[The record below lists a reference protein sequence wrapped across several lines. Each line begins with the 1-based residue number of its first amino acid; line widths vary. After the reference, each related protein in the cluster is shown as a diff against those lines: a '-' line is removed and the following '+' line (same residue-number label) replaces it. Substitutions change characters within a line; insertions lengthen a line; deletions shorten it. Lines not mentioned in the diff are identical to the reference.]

1 MTGRPR
7 DENRSK
13 AALQKRRQ
21 RARKAAAAAAALSQE
36 ERRRQMFE
44 EAERVFRPRPKPD
57 QPPPLSVM
65 TPLRIIAYTRS
76 PTLNL
81 GDDKP

>member
-7 DENRSK
+7 LEDPSP

-21 RARKAAAAAAALSQE
+21 RARKVAAAAAALSQE
-36 ERRRQMFE
+36 ERRHQMFE
-44 EAERVFRPRPKPD
+44 EAERVFRPRPKPA

-65 TPLRIIAYTRS
+65 TPLRTIAYTRS

>member
-7 DENRSK
+7 DENPSK

-21 RARKAAAAAAALSQE
+21 RARKAAAAALSQE

-44 EAERVFRPRPKPD
+44 DAERVFRPRPKSA

-65 TPLRIIAYTRS
+65 TPLRTIAYTRS

-81 GDDKP
+81 DDDKP